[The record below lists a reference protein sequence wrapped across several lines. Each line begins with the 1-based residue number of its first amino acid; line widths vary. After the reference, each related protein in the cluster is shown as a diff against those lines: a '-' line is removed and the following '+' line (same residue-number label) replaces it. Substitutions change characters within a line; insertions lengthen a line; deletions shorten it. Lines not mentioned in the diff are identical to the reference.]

1 MSRWKELDLSE
12 APAEGPIAF
21 CADIGPQSI
30 ADAQRAG
37 LYPFPAPTEEQ
48 ALFNE
53 AFFADRVEAGQVR
66 LLGEGDPYTVAWCS
80 PDPRAIVLVDEVRVS
95 RSMRQALRNRLAWTT
110 TADACFARVV
120 RECTAGREPRWITDE
135 LAASLERLH
144 VQGRAHSVEVWED
157 GELVGGVFGSRVGGV
172 FTADSM
178 FHRRA
183 GASKVALFDLA
194 ERFAAV
200 GGFAIDMQQ
209 EAALGGLIGA
219 RTVSR
224 AQYLRLLEER
234 AADTGP
240 PPAEERPARR
250 LAG

>member
-1 MSRWKELDLSE
+1 MSFWKEVDLSG
-12 APAEGPIAF
+12 APAEGPAVF
-21 CADIGPQSI
+21 CADISPQSI

-53 AFFADRVEAGQVR
+53 AFFADRVETGEVR

-80 PDPRAIVLVDEVRVS
+80 PDPRAIVETGAIRVS
-95 RSMRQALRNRLAWTT
+95 RSLRQALRNKLAWTT
-110 TADACFARVV
+110 TADACFTRVV
-120 RECTAGREPRWITDE
+120 GECAAGREPRWLTDG

-144 VQGRAHSVEVWED
+144 REGRAHSVEVWEG

-194 ERFAAV
+194 ARFAEV
-200 GGFAIDMQQ
+200 GGFAVDMQQ

-219 RTVSR
+219 RTLSR
-224 AQYLRLLEER
+224 AAYLELLEER
-234 AADTGP
+234 AQDTGP
-240 PPAEERPARR
+240 LPADEREARR